1 MIARQLTSIEMIQFN
16 HQIACYVERIIMIID
31 GDVHISPFDQD
42 GSITI
47 EELLRRMDR
56 SSVTKALTWLQPPYF
71 REITEGNRYIY
82 RATQNY
88 PDRILGFGWTDP
100 HLGES
105 AAIDEARRCVE
116 EYGFYGVKLN
126 GAQNSFFIDD
136 EELSLP
142 IIDAI
147 ARLDTTLAFHIGTD
161 AYEATHPF
169 RLAKIA
175 RRYPDVPIL
184 MVHMG
189 GVAFHDLSD
198 AAIEVAQ
205 ECPNI
210 TLIGSGVRA
219 VNILKAVQR
228 LRAERVCFGS
238 DTPFALM
245 HVEIAMYNA
254 LLEGEV
260 TPDEKA
266 LIMGDNITRLFGL

>member
-1 MIARQLTSIEMIQFN
+1 
-16 HQIACYVERIIMIID
+16 MIID
-31 GDVHISPFDQD
+31 ADVHISPFDEY

-47 EELLRRMDR
+47 DELLRRMDR
-56 SSVTKALTWLQPPYF
+56 ASVVKTLTWLQPPYF
-71 REITEGNRYIY
+71 RDVKEGNQYVY
-82 RATQNY
+82 QATQDH

-100 HLGES
+100 HYGVP
-105 AAIDEARRCVE
+105 AAVEEAQRCIQ

-126 GAQNSFFIDD
+126 GAQNSFYIDS
-136 EELSLP
+136 EELSFP
-142 IIDAI
+142 VIEAI
-147 ARLDTTLAFHIGTD
+147 AKLDTILAFHIGTD

-175 RRYPDVPIL
+175 KRYPEVPFL

-189 GVAFHDLSD
+189 GIAFHDLSD

-210 TLIGSGVRA
+210 NLIGSGVRA
-219 VNILKAVQR
+219 VNILKAVKK
-228 LRAERVCFGS
+228 LGPERVCFGS
-238 DTPFALM
+238 DTPFAMM

-260 TPDEKA
+260 TPEEKA
-266 LIMGDNITRLFGL
+266 LVMGGNIIRMFGL

>member
-1 MIARQLTSIEMIQFN
+1 
-16 HQIACYVERIIMIID
+16 MIID
-31 GDVHISPFDQD
+31 ADAHISPFDKN

-56 SSVTKALTWLQPPYF
+56 SSVVKALTWLQPPYF
-71 REITEGNRYIY
+71 PDITEGNRYVY
-82 RATQNY
+82 QATRDH

-100 HLGES
+100 HFGM
-105 AAIDEARRCVE
+105 ATAIDEARRCVE
-116 EYGFYGVKLN
+116 EYGFHGVKLN
-126 GAQNSFFIDD
+126 GAQNNFYIDD
-136 EELSLP
+136 EEISFP

-147 ARLDTTLAFHIGTD
+147 AKLDTVLAFHIGTD
-161 AYEATHPF
+161 AYEATHPC

-175 RRYPDVPIL
+175 RRYPEVPIL

-189 GVAFHDLSD
+189 GIAFHDLSH

-219 VNILKAVQR
+219 VNILKAVKT
-228 LRAERVCFGS
+228 LGAERVCFGS

-260 TPDEKA
+260 TPEEKA
-266 LIMGDNITRLFGL
+266 LVMGGNIARLFAL

>member
-1 MIARQLTSIEMIQFN
+1 MMIDA
-16 HQIACYVERIIMIID
+16 
-31 GDVHISPFDQD
+31 DVHISPFDEY

-56 SSVTKALTWLQPPYF
+56 SNVEKALTWLQPPYF
-71 REITEGNRYIY
+71 RDVSDGNRYVY
-82 RATQNY
+82 QATRDH

-100 HLGES
+100 HFGVP
-105 AAIDEARRCVE
+105 AAIEEAQRCIEV
-116 EYGFYGVKLN
+116 YGFYGVKLN
-126 GAQNSFFIDD
+126 GAQNSFYIDS
-136 EELSLP
+136 EELSFP
-142 IIDAI
+142 VIEAI
-147 ARLDTTLAFHIGTD
+147 ARLKTILAFHIGTD

-175 RRYPDVPIL
+175 RRYPEVPIL

-219 VNILKAVQR
+219 VNILKAVKK
-228 LRAERVCFGS
+228 LGPERICFGS

-245 HVEIAMYNA
+245 HVEIAMYHA
-254 LLEGEV
+254 LLAEEV
-260 TPDEKA
+260 STSEKA
-266 LIMGDNITRLFGL
+266 LIMGGNIKRLFGL